1 MKQCRWIVMDT
12 GCVDCGVDIVGG
24 FSTER
29 KATAIASLLNRNFKD
44 GRLDIYDA
52 QCIKGEGHHLFSVF
66 EMPEREHMNSKYS

>member
-12 GCVDCGVDIVGG
+12 GCADCGVDIVGG

-29 KATAIASLLNRNFKD
+29 KATAIASLLNRNYKD
-44 GRLDIYDA
+44 GRLDIFVVHGE
-52 QCIKGEGHHLFSVF
+52 CINGQHLFSVF

>member
-24 FSTER
+24 FRTEK
-29 KATAIASLLNRNFKD
+29 KALAIASLLNRNFKD

-52 QCIKGEGHHLFSVF
+52 QCIKGEGQHLFQVF
-66 EMPEREHMNSKYS
+66 EVPEGEYMNSKYN

>member
-29 KATAIASLLNRNFKD
+29 KATAIAALLNRNFKD
-44 GRLDIYDA
+44 GRLDIYVA
-52 QCIKGEGHHLFSVF
+52 HGECINGQHLFSVF